1 MSGCI
6 GGTMAAVT
14 YFAYALSM
22 WYGGKLVY
30 DDQGDVMKE
39 YNNNNYYYIY

>member
-1 MSGCI
+1 MSGFI
-6 GGTMAAVT
+6 GGMMTGCT
-14 YFAYALSM
+14 FFAYAVSM

-30 DDQGDVMKE
+30 DDQGNVMKE